1 MPFWPHAH
9 GIFGINFRL
18 TSEVLESNG
27 SSSMATVC
35 GGALALA
42 DARVPTK
49 EMAAG
54 VAIGQY
60 QNHQSVNDDDIF

>member
-1 MPFWPHAH
+1 MTQRGKEIVFMNMP
-9 GIFGINFRL
+9 GICRFCRFSRL

-42 DARVPTK
+42 DARVQLK

-54 VAIGQY
+54 VAVG
-60 QNHQSVNDDDIF
+60 